1 MNKNLISKIFQKIKK
16 TPTDI
21 AAYEDLF
28 ALCRNI
34 EQEDV
39 TLSHSTNEELRKAVT
54 AAIKHRKNVEVFFEL
69 YKKTFLFDAPH
80 FLIRI
85 YFTLKSIVS
94 RVNDFI
100 NPGARC

>member
-39 TLSHSTNEELRKAVT
+39 TPIPLHQRGTSQGGYSGNKAP
-54 AAIKHRKNVEVFFEL
+54 
-69 YKKTFLFDAPH
+69 KK
-80 FLIRI
+80 
-85 YFTLKSIVS
+85 
-94 RVNDFI
+94 
-100 NPGARC
+100 C

>member
-1 MNKNLISKIFQKIKK
+1 MRICSPFAVISSRR
-16 TPTDI
+16 TLP
-21 AAYEDLF
+21 
-28 ALCRNI
+28 
-34 EQEDV
+34 
-39 TLSHSTNEELRKAVT
+39 LSHSTNEELRKAVT

-69 YKKTFLFDAPH
+69 YKKTILFDAPH